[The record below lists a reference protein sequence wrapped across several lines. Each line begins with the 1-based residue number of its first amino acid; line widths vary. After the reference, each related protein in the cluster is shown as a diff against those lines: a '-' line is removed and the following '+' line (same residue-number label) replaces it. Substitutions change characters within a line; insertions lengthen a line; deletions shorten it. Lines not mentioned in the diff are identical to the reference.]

1 MQLLP
6 LLVSLA
12 TDPVPADNDVKAGW
26 TAFAVFLLLLLAVF
40 LLWMSMRR
48 QLKKAEKAKAEGVFG
63 EDEAAA
69 VHATNAAPSSGSPSA
84 S

>member
-6 LLVSLA
+6 LVVTLA

-26 TAFAVFLLLLLAVF
+26 TAFAVFLLLALGVF

-48 QLKKAEKAKAEGVFG
+48 QLKKAEKARQEGVYG
-63 EDEAAA
+63 DEP
-69 VHATNAAPSSGSPSA
+69 AAPEEHTEHEPEDHPTP
-84 S
+84 